1 MAVERTRWTDDRL
14 DQLAERMTRQDVL
27 EVRIDSVERSLAE
40 FREEMREFRTEM
52 RDFRREITTDVRSLR
67 SEVYNTNR
75 WMAGLWISGAL
86 AFVALFVQ
94 IWLQS

>member
-14 DQLAERMTRQDVL
+14 DRLAESVMRQDVL
-27 EVRIDSVERSLAE
+27 EVRVDGLERSLAE

-52 RDFRREITTDVRSLR
+52 RDFRREITGDVRSLR
-67 SEVYNTNR
+67 SEVYTMNR
-75 WMAGLWISGAL
+75 WMLGLWASGVL
-86 AFVALFVQ
+86 AFAALFVQ